1 MKIICSKCGKKMKDD
16 HDSSNTH
23 NINNALN
30 SMCVHCNAFFCNEC
44 MANKMDSKC
53 SKCNEDCIISL
64 NYEQLTK
71 IISNQ

>member
-1 MKIICSKCGKKMKDD
+1 MKIICSKCGKNMKND

-44 MANKMDSKC
+44 MANKIILKKC
-53 SKCNEDCIISL
+53 KGLQSTFGRKTIYNKPTE
-64 NYEQLTK
+64 
-71 IISNQ
+71 